1 MQHKD
6 AMSASIYIS
15 LMQDE
20 NGPMRLRVLCECDG
34 QMQESAPCL
43 SASSLVRLGECPA
56 SRVEDCGKHS
66 NVRLK
71 MIIISLTH
79 IHKNAIMPYS
89 TFLTDADYGCTVL
102 KLPDRVFTTTIST

>member
-1 MQHKD
+1 VLESHAAYLEAQCLPRYLKPLAQH
-6 AMSASIYIS
+6 
-15 LMQDE
+15 E
-20 NGPMRLRVLCECDG
+20 NGPMRLHVLCECDG
-34 QMQESAPCL
+34 HMQESAPCL

-79 IHKNAIMPYS
+79 IHRNAIFYL
-89 TFLTDADYGCTVL
+89 F
-102 KLPDRVFTTTIST
+102 DRC